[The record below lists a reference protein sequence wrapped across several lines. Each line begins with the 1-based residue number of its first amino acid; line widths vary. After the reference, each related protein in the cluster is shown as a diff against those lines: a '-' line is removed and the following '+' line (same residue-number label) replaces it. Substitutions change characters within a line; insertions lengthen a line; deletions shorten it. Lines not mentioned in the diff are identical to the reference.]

1 MPSNVVVLAT
11 LCRKIRAASD
21 EDLRALDHSSVT
33 IVKEALV
40 ALRKEIDN
48 VLQRLAI
55 VEDMTL
61 H

>member
-33 IVKEALV
+33 VVREALV

-48 VLQRLAI
+48 VLQRLGSI
-55 VEDMTL
+55 DDPTL